1 MSENAQYMAIMFF
14 HCNYLGDRPTIEC
27 FTEEQTLEYVQRF
40 KPQINILTAT
50 NFVDFDDINQP
61 VQQ

>member
-40 KPQINILTAT
+40 KP
-50 NFVDFDDINQP
+50 
-61 VQQ
+61 